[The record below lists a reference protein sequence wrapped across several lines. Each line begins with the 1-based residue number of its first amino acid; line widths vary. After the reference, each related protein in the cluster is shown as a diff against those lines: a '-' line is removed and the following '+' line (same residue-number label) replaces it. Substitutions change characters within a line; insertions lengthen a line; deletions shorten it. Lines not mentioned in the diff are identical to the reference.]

1 MLGATPSACA
11 FSTSPIAASLP
22 RSPICYRFMLAFLRG
37 PVCRY
42 AACAPERPHPLPHR
56 REK

>member
-1 MLGATPSACA
+1 MLGATPSAST

-42 AACAPERPHPLPHR
+42 AACAPRAATPLPHH